1 MKEEKEKD
9 LLVIKQEDDFL
20 DTACRI
26 KMNTPQGVIPYLD
39 LEENSDII
47 ENNWNEGPIF
57 PNTSTEYK
65 SLSLKTKT
73 KFIETSTFKV
83 RTKIN
88 KELEND
94 LSYYHGLEKSDTDS
108 LTNSTLIHEAL
119 NGSQRRLY
127 DLYKNLGNTSSEEVN
142 YSTRWKRFL
151 YLTIGIKPI
160 TYTDDVARSII
171 VFSNII
177 AVRSRRGRGNFV
189 IVNPRI
195 GSLLQDS
202 KYFSFI
208 GANRITLVD
217 RVITKIGS
225 ISGISVYVNNYLK
238 WDENEIV
245 IGRRSEANSSGVYYL
260 EYMRDIESSD
270 VIVDPSNFIPNT
282 IRELKE
288 KSATVCVG
296 DSGNKLYLTARVE
309 TSKKPLWRRIIGA

>member
-1 MKEEKEKD
+1 MIEEKN
-9 LLVIKQEDDFL
+9 LLEIKHEDDFL

-26 KMNTPQGVIPYLD
+26 KMDTPGGVIPYLD

-177 AVRSRRGRGNFV
+177 ASRSRRGKGDFV
-189 IVNPRI
+189 VVNPRI

-202 KYFSFI
+202 KYFSYI
-208 GANRITLVD
+208 GSNRITVVD
-217 RVITKIGS
+217 KIIVKIGS
-225 ISGISVYVNNYLK
+225 IGGISVYVNNYLK
-238 WDENEIV
+238 WNENEIV
-245 IGRRSEANSSGVYYL
+245 IGKKPEENSPGVYYL
-260 EYMRDIESSD
+260 EYMRNIQESDLIADNLDST
-270 VIVDPSNFIPNT
+270 PCT
-282 IRELKE
+282 YRELTE
-288 KSATVCVG
+288 RSATVCVG
-296 DSGNKLYLTARVE
+296 DSGNTSYYTARLE
-309 TSKKPLWRRIIGA
+309 TGKKPLWRRIIGT